1 MIRIRVG
8 GPLEPYRAGI
18 EGELDRLGYSQGR
31 STMLMLLVAHVS
43 AWMDERHLAPSGL
56 TDEAVDE
63 FFAVRSP
70 RTWCRSPQSFGPT
83 LAYLRAV
90 GAAPA
95 MSTKRVGATPS
106 EVVLWESFGR
116 WCVDQRGLKPATADK
131 YIERAER
138 CLRLWRP
145 EGELNLGE
153 LDSASVLAAVRAA
166 ADRLPGPSFR
176 CAVTALRTLLVFLHA
191 TGRVQAPLVDAVPA
205 LKRPMRAIPSFRVP
219 DNAAEALIAS
229 CDLATAI
236 GRRDAAMLMVLAR
249 LGLRANEVA
258 SLGLDD
264 IDWRQGEMV
273 VAGKGGK
280 VEVVPLPVDVG
291 EALARYLS
299 DGRPPTNSRA
309 LFVKERA
316 PFGPLTSNGIGEVVA
331 RSCRRAGLPRF
342 GPHQLRH
349 LVATVTLRSGAS
361 LVEVAQLLRHNHV
374 DTTTIY
380 ASADPASVAALA
392 RPWPKAAS

>member
-1 MIRIRVG
+1 MIGISVA
-8 GPLEPYRAGI
+8 GPLEPFRAGI
-18 EGELDRLGYSQGR
+18 EGELDRLVYSQAR
-31 STMLMLLVAHVS
+31 ATMLMLLVAHVG
-43 AWMDERHLAPSGL
+43 AWMDKRRLAPSGL
-56 TDEAVDE
+56 TDEAVSE
-63 FFAVRSP
+63 FFAMWSRS
-70 RTWCRSPQSFGPT
+70 WCRSPQSFAPM
-83 LAYLRAV
+83 LAYLRSV

-95 MSTKRVGATPS
+95 VSTKRVGATPS
-106 EVVLWESFGR
+106 EVVLWESFGQ
-116 WCVDQRGLKPATADK
+116 WCVGQRGLKPATADK

-138 CLRLWRP
+138 CLRFWRP

-176 CAVTALRTLLVFLHA
+176 CAVTALRSLLRFLHA
-191 TGRVQAPLVDAVPA
+191 TGRVQAPLVEAVPA
-205 LKRPMRAIPSFRVP
+205 LKRPMRAIRPLRVP
-219 DNAAEALIAS
+219 ENGAEALVAS
-229 CDLATAI
+229 CDLATAM
-236 GRRDAAMLMVLAR
+236 GRRDAAMLTVLAR
-249 LGLRANEVA
+249 IGLRANEVA

-264 IDWRQGEMV
+264 IDWRRGEMV

-299 DGRPPTNSRA
+299 KDRPPTSSRA

-331 RSCRRAGLPRF
+331 RSCKRAGLPRF
-342 GPHQLRH
+342 GAHQLRH

-361 LVEVAQLLRHNHV
+361 LVEVAQLLRHNQV

-392 RPWPKAAS
+392 RPWPEAVS